1 MLANLVKLSKIT
13 GNTAYFEIAE
23 KAMKAFAGSVT
34 SVPSAYTSFLL
45 GLDSLILPS
54 GEIVIVGTEPRSDFM
69 KALFTELK
77 SSYTVIVK
85 TPENSLLLGEHL
97 KNNLAIDGKITAYIC
112 NNFSCSEPITGEEEI
127 LAKIREL

>member
-1 MLANLVKLSKIT
+1 
-13 GNTAYFEIAE
+13 
-23 KAMKAFAGSVT
+23 
-34 SVPSAYTSFLL
+34 
-45 GLDSLILPS
+45 
-54 GEIVIVGTEPRSDFM
+54 VIVGTEPRSDFM